1 MKKIITGISALAI
14 VASIVLI
21 GLHNNKTDDKKKEK
35 QGKGKS
41 GSKVDAIVAKP
52 TLLINEISVSGSLL
66 AFEEVELKNETAGR
80 VVKIYL
86 PEGKFVKA
94 GTLLVKLYDEDL
106 QANLKKLQSQLALQK
121 QIFKRQSE
129 LLKINGISQNDF
141 DQTVLQV
148 NALSAEIEVQK
159 VLIRKTEVRAP
170 FDGIIGLRQISVGAQ
185 VTPSTPLATIR
196 REDKI
201 KLDFSVPEKYSSTI
215 KPGMNVKFSL
225 YNSDK
230 AYDASVIASE
240 REIDMNTR
248 NMKVRAVVNSK
259 SDELI
264 PGAFANVKLTM
275 GKNSEALLIPTQSI
289 IPKERTKSVIIA
301 QNGKAHFVTVKTGI
315 RQVSSIEIIEGVQPG
330 DTVITNGILFL
341 KEGDEIKFAN
351 IKTGAL

>member
-1 MKKIITGISALAI
+1 MKKIITGITALAI
-14 VASIVLI
+14 VTSIVLI
-21 GLHNNKTDDKKKEK
+21 GLHNNKSDDKKKDKKE
-35 QGKGKS
+35 KGKS
-41 GSKVDAIVAKP
+41 GSKVDAFVVKP
-52 TLLINEISVSGSLL
+52 ALLINEISVSGSLL

-80 VVKIYL
+80 VVKINL
-86 PEGKFVKA
+86 PEGKFVKS

-121 QIFKRQSE
+121 QIYKRQSE

-170 FDGIIGLRQISVGAQ
+170 FDGVIGLRHISIGAQ
-185 VTPSTPLATIR
+185 ITPSTPLATIR

-201 KLDFSVPEKYSSTI
+201 KLDFSVPEKYSSAI
-215 KPGMNVKFSL
+215 RPGMNVKFSL

-230 AYDASVIASE
+230 TYDASVIASE
-240 REIDMNTR
+240 REIETNTR

-259 SDELI
+259 SEELI
-264 PGAFANVKLTM
+264 PGAFAKVKLTL
-275 GKNSEALLIPTQSI
+275 GKNNSALMIPSQAI
-289 IPKERTKSVIIA
+289 IPQERTKSIIIS
-301 QNGKAHFVTVKTGI
+301 QNGKAHFVPVKTGI
-315 RQVSSIEIIEGVQPG
+315 RQISSIEITDGIQIG

-351 IKTGAL
+351 VKSGAL